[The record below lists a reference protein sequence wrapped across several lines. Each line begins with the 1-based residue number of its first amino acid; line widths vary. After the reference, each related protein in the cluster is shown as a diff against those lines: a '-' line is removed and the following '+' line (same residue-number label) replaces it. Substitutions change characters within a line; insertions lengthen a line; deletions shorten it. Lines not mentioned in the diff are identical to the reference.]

1 MKTNRNPMQVVMP
14 DDTLDEFVSNLFTNE
29 EIEELIDGGM
39 LNLYID
45 DILLFNESKMH
56 KFFKANI

>member
-1 MKTNRNPMQVVMP
+1 MP

-56 KFFKANI
+56 NFFKANI

>member
-1 MKTNRNPMQVVMP
+1 MKTNRNQMQVVMP

-45 DILLFNESKMH
+45 DILLFNESKMY
-56 KFFKANI
+56 KFKANI

>member
-1 MKTNRNPMQVVMP
+1 MKTNRNQMQVVMP

-45 DILLFNESKMH
+45 DILLFNESKMY

>member
-1 MKTNRNPMQVVMP
+1 MQVVMP

>member
-1 MKTNRNPMQVVMP
+1 MKTNRNQMQVVMP

-56 KFFKANI
+56 NFFKANI